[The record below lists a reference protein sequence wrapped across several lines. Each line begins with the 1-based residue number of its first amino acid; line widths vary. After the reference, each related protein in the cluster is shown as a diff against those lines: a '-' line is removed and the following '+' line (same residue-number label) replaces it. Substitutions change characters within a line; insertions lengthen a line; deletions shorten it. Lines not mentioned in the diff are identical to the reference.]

1 MSRMYE
7 IKWGLGLV
15 LVGLLTVSMM
25 VGPTLWAAPGQRP
38 EMQTLPSRTP
48 TPDAPEDPTP
58 TSGPPPATDEPP
70 PPPPPA
76 TDEPPSSPP
85 PAEATATP
93 ATPATDPTATPTPT
107 SAPEETVMPGETV
120 TPTPTPQATVAATDV
135 ATDVATDASGAPG
148 TSVETEGTA
157 GAPSVTPGGEENLT
171 EELEVDPAASP
182 QSTAEPGGSSASA
195 TAEAGEGVAPTAA
208 LTIAS
213 EPALPDGA
221 AVANLTLCGG
231 AGLVLLG
238 VLLLVVWRF
247 RG

>member
-1 MSRMYE
+1 MYE

-85 PAEATATP
+85 PAEATATE

-107 SAPEETVMPGETV
+107 STPEETVMPEETV

-135 ATDVATDASGAPG
+135 ATDASGAPG
-148 TSVETEGTA
+148 TSVEMEGTA

-171 EELEVDPAASP
+171 EELQVEPEASP
-182 QSTAEPGGSSASA
+182 QSTAEPGGSS
-195 TAEAGEGVAPTAA
+195 EGVAPTAA

-238 VLLLVVWRF
+238 GLLLVVWRF